1 VTGRKAA
8 QERFSE
14 EKFPEPC
21 YRFILY
27 HRKRI
32 SQQLSRK
39 RSQNSAKTYGI
50 QQAWMNSRNSTTIA
64 TETKH
69 RQPNLFT
76 ELKQTKR
83 ILNSNAQKHSEAFV
97 SGFPSYAS
105 PLESAG

>member
-64 TETKH
+64 TEMKH
-69 RQPNLFT
+69 RQPKLLRMG
-76 ELKQTKR
+76 E
-83 ILNSNAQKHSEAFV
+83 
-97 SGFPSYAS
+97 
-105 PLESAG
+105 